1 MRICSQFKVGE
12 LIEYMQK
19 NDVDILKELEK
30 GELFVVIDMIALGD
44 KCSEE
49 EASNKFQSLLKE
61 YSYTEIISELAYEI
75 IGRRVECND
84 ETVEREDKSF
94 LDILTDFYDELQ
106 TVDNKITI
114 SEFLNM
120 NSEFMYRYADGIKKR
135 YLFNKNERLREC
147 YEFLGMYGQ
156 LWNGKLKECP
166 QYDEDGS
173 VKHISDKE
181 KLIQKI
187 ESFKRMRERGV

>member
-1 MRICSQFKVGE
+1 MRICSQFKVGD

-30 GELFVVIDMIALGD
+30 GELYMVIDMIALGD

-49 EASNKFQSLLKE
+49 EAVSKFESLLRE
-61 YSYTEIISELAYEI
+61 HSYTEIVSEIAYEI
-75 IGRRVECND
+75 IGKKTD
-84 ETVEREDKSF
+84 DDSETVDREDKSF
-94 LDILTDFYDELQ
+94 LEILTDFYDELQ

-120 NSEFMYRYADGIKKR
+120 NSEFMYKYADGIKKR
-135 YLFNKNERLREC
+135 YLFNKNERLREY
-147 YEFLGMYGQ
+147 YEFLGMYGK
-156 LWNGKLKECP
+156 LWNGDLKECP

-173 VKHISDKE
+173 IKQVSNKE
-181 KLIQKI
+181 RLIQKI
-187 ESFKRMRERGV
+187 ESYKRMRERGV